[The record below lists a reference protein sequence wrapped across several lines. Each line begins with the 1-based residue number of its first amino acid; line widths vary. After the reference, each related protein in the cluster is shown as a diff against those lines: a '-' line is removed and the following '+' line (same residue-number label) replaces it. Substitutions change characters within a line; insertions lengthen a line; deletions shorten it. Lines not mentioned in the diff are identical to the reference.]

1 MSYTAEVFNVMIASP
16 GDVEAERNIVREVLA
31 EWNAIHSSSQKIVL
45 LPIGWES
52 HSSPEM
58 GAEPQALINQQILHK
73 CDLLVGIFWTRIGT
87 ATDEYASG
95 TVEEIERHVAGGRPA
110 MLYFSS
116 KPVVLDTVEPEQ
128 YAKLKSF
135 KESCRSRSLYESYET
150 LTEFHTKFN
159 RQLQLKINS
168 HQLFSQ
174 AKKSGT
180 ESISVSQTKIPD
192 LSYEAT
198 LLLHEASLDSSGVI
212 LYLRHLG
219 GTDLQTNNKN
229 LIDSNERRV
238 IAKWEAALQELTN
251 NKLVVGRGQKGE
263 IYEITN
269 DGYQAAA
276 ILKPV

>member
-1 MSYTAEVFNVMIASP
+1 MSYSAEVFNVMIASP
-16 GDVEAERNIVREVLA
+16 GDVDAERNIVREVLA
-31 EWNAIHSSSQKIVL
+31 EWNAIHSAKQKIVL

-52 HSSPEM
+52 HSSPDM
-58 GAEPQALINQQILHK
+58 GAEPQAIINQQILQK

-87 ATDEYASG
+87 ATGEYASG
-95 TVEEIERHVAGGRPA
+95 TVEEIERHVASGRPA

-116 KPVVLDTVEPEQ
+116 KPVVLDTVLPEQ

-135 KESCRSRSLYESYET
+135 KESCRSRSLHESYET

-168 HQLFSQ
+168 HKLFSIAENREQ
-174 AKKSGT
+174 QIV
-180 ESISVSQTKIPD
+180 ISSQTDIPD

-198 LLLHEASLDSSGVI
+198 MLLHEASLDSSGVI

-229 LIDSNERRV
+229 LIDSNERR
-238 IAKWEAALQELTN
+238 ITAKWEAALQELLDQ
-251 NKLVVGRGQKGE
+251 KLVIGRGQKGE
-263 IYEITN
+263 IYEVTN
-269 DGYQAAA
+269 SGYQIAT
-276 ILKPV
+276 ILKPA

>member
-1 MSYTAEVFNVMIASP
+1 MSYSAEVFNVMIASP
-16 GDVEAERNIVREVLA
+16 GDVDAERGIVREVLA
-31 EWNAIHSSSQKIVL
+31 EWNAIHSANQKIVL
-45 LPIGWES
+45 LPMGWES

-58 GAEPQALINQQILHK
+58 GAEPQALINQQILQK

-87 ATDEYASG
+87 ATGEYASG
-95 TVEEIERHVAGGRPA
+95 TVEEIERHVASGRPA

-116 KPVVLDTVEPEQ
+116 KPVVLDTVQPEQ
-128 YAKLKSF
+128 YAKLKAF

-159 RQLQLKINS
+159 RQLQLKIND
-168 HQLFSQ
+168 HALFSI
-174 AKKSGT
+174 ANHAPDI
-180 ESISVSQTKIPD
+180 ISSSQTKIPN

-198 LLLHEASLDSSGVI
+198 LLLHEASLDSSGMI

-219 GTDLQTNNKN
+219 GTDLQTNKKN
-229 LIDSNERRV
+229 LIDSSERKV
-238 IAKWEAALQELTN
+238 TAKWEAALQELIEQ
-251 NKLVVGRGQKGE
+251 KLVVGRGQKGE

-269 DGYQAAA
+269 SGYQMAA